1 MDGLGR
7 RFVTAAV
14 VLAALAVAAPAQAD
28 IADFFGIWRNAETDA
43 SGIARIVVSPV
54 EGRRVVVHL
63 FGRCGAG
70 ECDWG
75 TQPARIYAS
84 DPSATDIRSLA
95 ADFDTPAGH
104 KHITLTQAVGHALRI
119 DVQTDVAA
127 NSGQHDFAT
136 SGNVAYAGDWEDATR
151 LAAAAP
157 PPAVVPAPPPSP
169 SPAAPSVAAP
179 VVAPPPVAA
188 AAPPP
193 PPAPSSEG
201 WFGRS
206 WIGVGAA
213 RPPGYVTAAGEDCR
227 PYDPEQV
234 RITYADNEWQLGDFA
249 HRLLR
254 FGTHQTAARLAA
266 VILGYYHFDEQC
278 VITRSNV
285 VMTYWKRAGQVP
297 QPDMPGSDCV
307 GFDPAAAKVEGS
319 GDEWRVTAGGGA
331 LLTFDE
337 KADAAS
343 AVSVIRTYRL
353 NRQCFFARPD
363 SKAQYWLSQ

>member
-1 MDGLGR
+1 MGWFERG
-7 RFVTAAV
+7 FVTATA
-14 VLAALAVAAPAQAD
+14 LAAAMFAAGPARAD
-28 IADFFGIWRNAETDA
+28 IGDFFGIWSNAETDA
-43 SGIARIVVSPV
+43 SGIVRIVVSPV
-54 EGRRVVVHL
+54 EGGRVVVHL
-63 FGRCGAG
+63 FGRCGTG

-84 DPSATDIRSLA
+84 DPAINDIRSIA

-119 DVQTDVAA
+119 DVQTNVAA

-136 SGNVAYAGDWEDATR
+136 SGNVSYAGDWEGAAR
-151 LAAAAP
+151 LAAA
-157 PPAVVPAPPPSP
+157 PAMPS
-169 SPAAPSVAAP
+169 AP
-179 VVAPPPVAA
+179 VVPGTTAPAVAA

-193 PPAPSSEG
+193 PPPAPRENG
-201 WFGRS
+201 WLGGSS

-213 RPPGYVTAAGEDCR
+213 RPPGYVAAAGEDCR
-227 PYDPEQV
+227 PYDPAQV
-234 RITYADNEWQLGDFA
+234 RITYTDNEWQLGDFA

-254 FGTHQTAARLAA
+254 FGPHQTAARLAA

-278 VITRSNV
+278 VITRSDI

-297 QPDMPGSDCV
+297 KPDMPGSDCV
-307 GFDPAAAKVEGS
+307 GLDPATAKAEGS
-319 GDEWRVTAGGGA
+319 GESWRVTAGGNT
-331 LLTFDE
+331 LLEFDNKE
-337 KADAAS
+337 DTDS
-343 AVSVIRTYRL
+343 AVSVIRIYHL

>member
-1 MDGLGR
+1 MGGR
-7 RFVTAAV
+7 GFVAAAV
-14 VLAALAVAAPAQAD
+14 MAVALAATGPAMAD
-28 IADFFGIWRNAETDA
+28 IGDFFGIWRNAETDA
-43 SGIARIVVSPV
+43 SGIARIVVAPI
-54 EGRRVVVHL
+54 EGQRVVVHL
-63 FGRCGAG
+63 FGRCGTG

-84 DPSATDIRSLA
+84 DPGANDSRSIA

-127 NSGQHDFAT
+127 SSGQHDFAT
-136 SGNVAYAGDWEDATR
+136 SANVAYAGDWETAPR
-151 LAAAAP
+151 VAAVAPPVAPGAAGVPGAAP
-157 PPAVVPAPPPSP
+157 P
-169 SPAAPSVAAP
+169 
-179 VVAPPPVAA
+179 AA

-193 PPAPSSEG
+193 PPAPHDDG
-201 WFGRS
+201 WFGGS
-206 WIGVGAA
+206 SFIGVGPA
-213 RPPGYVTAAGEDCR
+213 RPPGYVAAAGEDCR
-227 PYDPEQV
+227 PYNPEQV
-234 RITYADNEWQLGDFA
+234 RITYSDNEWQVGDFS

-254 FGTHQTAARLAA
+254 FGAHQTAARLAA

-297 QPDMPGSDCV
+297 KPDMGGADCV
-307 GFDPAAAKVEGS
+307 SLDPAAAKAEGS
-319 GDEWRVTAGGGA
+319 GDSWRVTAGGDT
-331 LLTFDE
+331 LLAFDAKE
-337 KADAAS
+337 DADS
-343 AVSVIRTYRL
+343 AVSVIRTYHL